1 MSGEQTGR
9 DTIQAVIKDWG
20 HSYNGYYDEHAQ
32 PDAKFVA
39 VPLRGRKPREPLRA
53 GTVTDL
59 RLLIEADQAAEKA
72 GMDRADALPKVIT
85 EHQEED
91 SA

>member
-1 MSGEQTGR
+1 MSGERTGK
-9 DTIQAVIKDWG
+9 DTIQAVIKDWA

-39 VPLRGRKPREPLRA
+39 VPLRGKPREPLTA
-53 GTVTDL
+53 GTVSEL
-59 RLLIEADQAAEKA
+59 RNLIEADAAAEKA

-85 EHQEED
+85 KHQEED